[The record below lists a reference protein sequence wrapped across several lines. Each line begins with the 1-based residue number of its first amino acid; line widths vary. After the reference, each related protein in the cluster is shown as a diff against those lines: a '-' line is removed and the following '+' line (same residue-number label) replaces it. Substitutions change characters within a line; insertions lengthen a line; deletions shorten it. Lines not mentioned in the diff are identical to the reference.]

1 MFIFQLLRSDRPDS
15 ADELIA
21 YLSED
26 NGSGLRERRRTDV
39 MRAIRDGLAVVVRRD
54 GRICGCALVYQIS
67 KKGSR
72 RVYSEL
78 GTMKVSDN
86 GHGLQAVMARVLI
99 ASLVVW
105 EFAPDDHVI
114 YAVVPP
120 ESASERNLHGKVGM
134 RPWPPETELIYLR
147 GADGRAFDP
156 SKVVLRAEPA
166 TCKGVIR
173 DLLASSIG
181 NGILK
186 LKGSETVKMD
196 IEWFS
201 EDRLNQLQSSV
212 VVWES

>member
-1 MFIFQLLRSDRPDS
+1 MYILQTLKTDRPES
-15 ADELIA
+15 IDELIA
-21 YLSED
+21 YLSMD
-26 NGSGLRERRRTDV
+26 NGLGLRERRRTDV
-39 MRAIRDGLAVVVRRD
+39 MRAIHDGLAVVVRRD

-67 KKGSR
+67 KTGSR

-78 GTMKVSDN
+78 GTMKVSDSDN

-114 YAVVPP
+114 FAVVAP

-134 RPWPPETELIYLR
+134 TPWPPETELINLR
-147 GADGRAFDP
+147 GADERAFDP

-173 DLLASSIG
+173 NLLASSIG
-181 NGILK
+181 NGMLK
-186 LKGSETVKMD
+186 LNDSETMKMD

-201 EDRLNQLQSSV
+201 EDVLNQLQSS
-212 VVWES
+212 